1 MCSWCSA
8 KRNCP
13 AILTPMG
20 RRREKAETGSSDLE
34 QRVKTCAACGRD
46 FEWRRKWARCWAQV
60 RYCSERCRGR
70 GAGTC
75 KVDAELETE
84 ILELL
89 SVGNGSICP
98 SEAARKVAERRGL
111 EWRDLMEATRSAARR
126 LAARGQVVVLQR
138 GRPVDPSLA
147 RGPIRLAA
155 CEKARVHRTSTR
167 RPGNE

>member
-1 MCSWCSA
+1 
-8 KRNCP
+8 
-13 AILTPMG
+13 MG
-20 RRREKAETGSSDLE
+20 RRREKAETGSTDLE

-70 GAGTC
+70 GAGTR

-89 SVGNGSICP
+89 SARNGSICP
-98 SEAARKVAERRGL
+98 SEATRKVAERRGL
-111 EWRDLMEATRSAARR
+111 EWRDLMDATRSVARR
-126 LAARGQVVVLQR
+126 LAARDQVTVLQR
-138 GRPVDPSLA
+138 GRPVDPSAA

-155 CEKARVHRTSTR
+155 PETGRASRTSTR
-167 RPGNE
+167 RSRDE